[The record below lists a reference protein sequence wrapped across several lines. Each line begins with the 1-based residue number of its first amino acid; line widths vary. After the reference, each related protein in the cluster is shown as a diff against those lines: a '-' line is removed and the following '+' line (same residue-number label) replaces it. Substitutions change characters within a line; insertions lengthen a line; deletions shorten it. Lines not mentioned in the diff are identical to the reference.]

1 MIELIPWPQ
10 VVLGAAAALAI
21 LVIYDVVYVWPLCR
35 RVAAATQ
42 ACRALEERLE
52 RSREIEERLAAVESM
67 SRSHWSQIGER
78 LGQLE
83 LSIDSRSYE
92 QAIGFAELGRHTDE
106 LMACFGL
113 TEGEASLVRLLHGD
127 KQSAAESR
135 KADADDPPSTVARL
149 KFG

>member
-21 LVIYDVVYVWPLCR
+21 LVIYDVAYVWPLCR

-42 ACRALEERLE
+42 RCRALEDRLE
-52 RSREIEERLAAVESM
+52 RAVQVEQRLAAVESL
-67 SRSHWSQIGER
+67 SRSHWSQLGER

-83 LSIDSRSYE
+83 LGVDARSYE
-92 QAIGFAELGRHTDE
+92 QAIGFAELGQHSDQ

-113 TEGEASLVRLLHGD
+113 TEGEANLVRLLHGD
-127 KQSAAESR
+127 KSH
-135 KADADDPPSTVARL
+135 DARQTSVTATPSTVTRL